1 MCKFNTP
8 GLPQTFV
15 TGITAGI
22 GDLTQNPPT
31 PYSGPLGWSYTSIWG
46 TSSGVTADCTTCPTA
61 NGAVVDTTR
70 LVCECDI
77 FHTGA
82 GCTSCRPEWDATT
95 CDGST
100 CAANYT
106 TDLMSPTSVLGWLLN
121 SFSFGTP
128 PVDMTDPLQVAT
140 LPQTSCSECAPGYC
154 RASPASA
161 DGRFCGLCADCV
173 GNGGTLNATMRMCK
187 CPPGFRGVACDECMP
202 QFAGAG
208 CTACAPGYAN
218 PPACNVCDPTAGFC
232 GVTFADSVSARLLQP
247 NSGNTP
253 LPDIIQ
259 DILYSTVGDPLLS
272 YCAPCDACDPAYGDT
287 TTNPGNCTCITGPN
301 GQPGQGPSCSMV
313 AAGGCFPAA
322 ARVFTERAGG
332 WERLDAV
339 PTGARV
345 MAADPDTGTLSFSP
359 LVAWWHHD
367 GAARATFVRLTAAS
381 GAALTL
387 SGQHYVHASPA
398 GCAAAAG
405 WASAELMLARDV
417 RPAWGLWV
425 VAGGLLQCSPVVS
438 VSFVLEAGLF
448 SPVSLSGNVIVD
460 GVSAS
465 SLVSYG
471 PWPLPVLKAH
481 HALLTTL
488 HSRLG
493 ALGLALLDALHA
505 PFYALRGIPQPTNAR
520 VARELAAA
528 ASSRNQLGD
537 ASPLPL
543 SAALATP
550 AVASV
555 GVCSL

>member
-8 GLPQTFV
+8 GLPKTFLDD
-15 TGITAGI
+15 INAGM
-22 GDLTQNPPT
+22 GDETQNPPL
-31 PYSGPLGWSYTSIWG
+31 PYTGPLGWTYTALFG

-61 NGAVVDTTR
+61 NGAVLDMTR
-70 LVCECDI
+70 LVCACDVY
-77 FHTGA
+77 HTGA
-82 GCTSCRPEWDATT
+82 GCAICRPEWDAAT
-95 CDGST
+95 CRNGST
-100 CAANYT
+100 CAPGYT
-106 TDLMSPTSVLGWLLN
+106 TDLTSPTNYLVSLILSDPTTSSIDL
-121 SFSFGTP
+121 
-128 PVDMTDPLQVAT
+128 TDPLQVAT
-140 LPQTSCSECAPGYC
+140 LTQWSCSECATGYC

-173 GNGGTLNATMRMCK
+173 ANRGTLNATSRMCK

-218 PPACNVCDPTAGFC
+218 PPTCNACDTAGFC
-232 GVTFADSVSARLLQP
+232 GVIFGPMSFSSFLLQP
-247 NSGNTP
+247 TMSTVT
-253 LPDIIQ
+253 LPDNYI
-259 DILYSTVGDPLLS
+259 DITYSTLSDPHLS
-272 YCAPCDACDPAYGDT
+272 YCAPCNACDPVYGDT
-287 TTNPGNCTCITGPN
+287 TTAGTCTCIAGPNN

-313 AAGGCFPAA
+313 AATACFPAA

-339 PTGARV
+339 PTGTHV
-345 MAADPDTGTLSFSP
+345 MAADPDTGALSFSP

-405 WASAELMLARDV
+405 WASAELTLARDV
-417 RPAWGLWV
+417 RPAWGVWV
-425 VAGGLLQCSPVVS
+425 VAGGLLRCSPVVS
-438 VSFVLEAGLF
+438 VSSVLEAGLF

-471 PWPLPVLKAH
+471 PWPLPMLKAH

-488 HSRLG
+488 HAHLG
-493 ALGLALLDALHA
+493 ALGLALLDVLPA
-505 PFYALRGIPQPTNAR
+505 PFYALRGIPQPTNVCVAR
-520 VARELAAA
+520 VLASA
-528 ASSRNQLGD
+528 ASSN
-537 ASPLPL
+537 ASPL
-543 SAALATP
+543 SAAFAAP
-550 AVASV
+550 AVGSV
-555 GVCSL
+555 GACSL